1 MTIEEL
7 RTKWQKK
14 VKGGEKM
21 ITEEIFG
28 VRLKMLLQERGLSQ
42 KAFARMIGTS
52 EQAVCRW
59 IGGSRYPHFKFL
71 IRTADALGISLD
83 MLCGADFTP
92 ASGKWVDNKSQYI
105 KELDAYFIQAKC
117 SVCERYSDRIDNYT
131 GIMSNE
137 CCSHCG
143 AKMKGD

>member
-21 ITEEIFG
+21 INMEVFG
-28 VRLKMLLQERGLSQ
+28 VRLKLLLQEREITQ
-42 KAFARMIGTS
+42 AEFAKRIGVREATVS
-52 EQAVCRW
+52 RW
-59 IGGSRYPHFKFL
+59 INGSRYPHLEHIIKMAYVL
-71 IRTADALGISLD
+71 NIALD
-83 MLCGADFTP
+83 NLCGADFIP
-92 ASGKWVDNKSQYI
+92 VSGKWVDNKSQYI

-117 SVCERYSDRIDNYT
+117 SVCGRYSDRIDNYT

-143 AKMKGD
+143 AKMKGE